1 MNGMYFV
8 RPSQVEVDAW
18 KGMLTSDDASSADV
32 WGWNN
37 FLNAMKKS
45 ETFTPPKSD
54 VQTAANIRFS
64 ADSVGTK
71 GPMHVTYP
79 GL

>member
-1 MNGMYFV
+1 MI
-8 RPSQVEVDAW
+8 A
-18 KGMLTSDDASSADV
+18 SDDASSSEL

-37 FLNAMKKS
+37 FLKAMKKS

-54 VQTAANIRFS
+54 IQTMASIKFQ
-64 ADSVGTK
+64 ADSVGAS